1 MDHVWHFLVE
11 DGLPFTGFLL
21 SFFLVIFF
29 HEYGHYIFSRLFNVR
44 VLSLSVGYG
53 WKLFSRKDKNGTDW
67 SVHALP
73 FAGGIVIAGQGW
85 MPDSPVNTESQTDLE
100 RQLYAT
106 PREHL
111 FRSKPAWQRLMIVI
125 AGPLFNMILAFF
137 LLYVVLAGVGEPVR
151 TPYIT
156 GVLVD
161 SPADKAGLQPGDKIL
176 QINGVE
182 IDNYRQIKKFI
193 QSNAGNEL
201 EFVVRRDDGSTGTL
215 RVTPEIRSFQDINYI
230 QRSYPQIGILAQSTP
245 MDLRSISKIN
255 DMETDKKRSVAREK
269 ILNVLGERVVLEL
282 KTIDGTYK
290 SYKFHLRE
298 NINKD
303 LKTPGALEYNNVFL
317 GQFKDNHIQDYD
329 FGGALI
335 RAAEE
340 TWRLVKGVASL
351 PYNALPFDKSLIK
364 AQTTMTGYGDPISY
378 VFYKI
383 FFLGAAISVFLGM
396 INLIPL
402 PSFDGSRII
411 SIFCSMFPKS
421 EIVEIYAQ
429 RSVLTLFIL
438 SVIFVNSLRIASIQ

>member
-21 SFFLVIFF
+21 SFFIVIFF
-29 HEYGHYIFSRLFNVR
+29 HEYGHYVFSRLFNVR

-67 SVHALP
+67 SVHTLP

-85 MPDSPVNTESQTDLE
+85 MPDSPVDTDTHTDLE

-106 PREHL
+106 PQEQL
-111 FRSKPAWQRLMIVI
+111 FRSKPAWQRLMIVV
-125 AGPLFNMILAFF
+125 AGPLFNVILAFF
-137 LLYVVLAGVGEPVR
+137 LLSVVLAGVGEPVR

-156 GVLVD
+156 GVLMD
-161 SPADKAGLQPGDKIL
+161 SPADKAGFEPGDKIL

-182 IDNYRQIKKFI
+182 INNYRQIKKFT
-193 QSNAGNEL
+193 QTNAGNEL
-201 EFVVRRDDGSTGTL
+201 EFVVRRDDGSTRTL

-269 ILNVLGERVVLEL
+269 ILDVLGEPVVLEL

-298 NINKD
+298 DINKD
-303 LKTPGALEYNNVFL
+303 LKTPGSLEYNNVFL
-317 GQFKDNHIQDYD
+317 GQFKDNRIQDYD

-340 TWRLVKGVASL
+340 TWRLVKGVVSL

-364 AQTTMTGYGDPISY
+364 AHTTMTGYGDPMSY
-378 VFYKI
+378 VLYKI

-411 SIFCSMFPKS
+411 SIICSMFPKS
-421 EIVEIYAQ
+421 DIVEIYAQ

-438 SVIFVNSLRIASIQ
+438 SVIFVNSLRIAAIQ